1 MFDMDSALLIVQMW
15 EGMLTR
21 AVFLVLYQCRSLE
34 RTLTEHLRA
43 TPRNEMRLQ
52 ERTRQEESL
61 LFLPMYQVWAAL
73 QLPVRLRQR
82 LREPVRGFDHLLREA
97 RDIPQA
103 MRRQPVLRH
112 VAGESTQHRRA

>member
-1 MFDMDSALLIVQMW
+1 MMFDMDSALLIVQMW

-52 ERTRQEESL
+52 ERTGQEEGLLLMPVHQIWTSL
-61 LFLPMYQVWAAL
+61 
-73 QLPVRLRQR
+73 
-82 LREPVRGFDHLLREA
+82 
-97 RDIPQA
+97 
-103 MRRQPVLRH
+103 
-112 VAGESTQHRRA
+112 